1 MSDERSAKYY
11 KTAKAIVVEA
21 LECASGERDALI
33 EKRCA
38 GDSRLL
44 EEVKW
49 LMEAAEDDA
58 ADEVPEKFQ
67 QATEQALRQVSLQVP
82 LPRNYRLIRRISQG
96 GMGIVYLAERID
108 GEICQRVALKLL
120 HITDTPDESLT
131 RRFATEQNILSR
143 LNHPNIAHLIDA
155 GLTAEGRPFMA
166 TEFVDGQPVDR
177 WCREQSSS
185 LLQRLEL
192 FLKVCDAVDYAH
204 RHMVIHRDLKP
215 ANILVTPE
223 GEPKL
228 LDFGIASLIDSPEER
243 EDPFRLLPKALTLA
257 YASPEQIE
265 GRDLS
270 VATDVYSLGV
280 VLYEL
285 LTGIQPFAGLDD
297 PEEVASAIRAGH
309 FHSPAKHPAP
319 GIKRIP
325 RDLEAIVLKTMRA
338 DREARYESVRA
349 LSEDVHGLLKHRPVR
364 ARNGGAVYVAGRFAW
379 RHRWGVAAGLAL
391 FVMLSGFLFDRE
403 LQLQRI
409 AWERDRAE
417 AVTEF
422 MNELFAGADS
432 LPSRGNE
439 VTVREILDLGTEQLA
454 TIDSYSPA
462 LLGSMYLA
470 IGRAYNGLG
479 LGEQAL
485 PLLREA
491 QAALGPTIRLEEQA
505 LIQAEVGAALDT
517 AGRAIEAIAAD
528 QRALALFGKVRTDVA
543 GDVLRVRIRKLRN
556 HANIVDVPLQDT
568 IAGLLQII
576 DELDARPELSTELR
590 FEAMA
595 ALVGAYVFSNQPRA
609 ALNTAEAAL
618 ELAERLYTAD
628 DPRRLRGRYVHA
640 NALLMSDPDRAVE
653 LYTELVDDHERLV
666 GTSQRL
672 ANMIGNFG
680 VALSHAGRYPES
692 MVAFARAA
700 DMIEVL
706 AGRDHYLYRLS
717 ISNLAAL
724 HLRAGEP
731 AEAEAL
737 VRGILE
743 DSDWRLAEGG
753 GVESMYRAS
762 ALDILGSALVLQ
774 ERLDEAA
781 QVYRQALS
789 MLDSEGAGE
798 WEVLESTIAGR
809 LAEVEQELE

>member
-1 MSDERSAKYY
+1 MSEDRSAESYR
-11 KTAKAIVVEA
+11 TAKTIAVEA
-21 LECASGERDALI
+21 LECEPGERAALI
-33 EKRCA
+33 EERCG
-38 GDSRLL
+38 GDSGLRK
-44 EEVKW
+44 EVEW
-49 LMEAAEDDA
+49 LIEAAEDEA
-58 ADEVPEKFQ
+58 ADEVPEQFQ

-82 LPRNYRLIRRISQG
+82 LPRDYRLIRRISQG

-108 GEICQRVALKLL
+108 GEIRQRVALKLL
-120 HITDTPDESLT
+120 HITDKPDESMT

-166 TEFVDGQPVDR
+166 TEYVDGQPVDR
-177 WCREQSSS
+177 WCREQSSALS
-185 LLQRLEL
+185 QRLEL
-192 FLKVCDAVDYAH
+192 FLRICDAVDYAH

-228 LDFGIASLIDSPEER
+228 LDFGIASLIDSPEAG
-243 EDPFRLLPKALTLA
+243 EDPLRTVPKALTLA

-265 GRDLS
+265 GRGLS
-270 VATDVYSLGV
+270 VASDVYSLGV

-285 LTGIQPFAGLDD
+285 LTGIQPFSGLEN
-297 PEEVASAIRAGH
+297 PETVSSAIRAGR
-309 FHSPAKHPAP
+309 FDSPSKHPAS
-319 GIKRIP
+319 GIKKIP
-325 RDLEAIVLKTMRA
+325 RDLDAIVLKTMRA
-338 DREARYESVRA
+338 DQEARYESVRA
-349 LSEDVHGLLKHRPVR
+349 LADDVQGFLKHRPVR
-364 ARNGGAVYVAGRFAW
+364 ARNGGGFYVAGRFVW
-379 RHRWGVAAGLAL
+379 RHRWGVAAGLIL
-391 FVMLSGFLFDRE
+391 FMMLSGFLFDRE
-403 LQLQRI
+403 SQLKRI

-439 VTVREILDLGTEQLA
+439 VTVREILDLGTRQLA
-454 TIDSYSPA
+454 TIDSYNPA

-491 QAALGPTIRLEEQA
+491 QTALGPTVRPEEKA

-517 AGRAIEAIAAD
+517 AGQAIEAIDAD
-528 QRALALFGKVRTDVA
+528 RRALELFESVRTDVT
-543 GDVLRVRIRKLRN
+543 GDILRVRIRKLRN
-556 HANIVDVPLQDT
+556 HANVVDVPLQDT
-568 IAGLLQII
+568 IAGLHQIL
-576 DELDARPELSTELR
+576 DELDARPELSRELR

-609 ALNTAEAAL
+609 ALETANAAL
-618 ELAERLYTAD
+618 DLAEQLYAAD

-653 LYTELVDDHERLV
+653 LYAELVDDHERLI

-692 MVAFARAA
+692 MAAFERAA
-700 DMIEVL
+700 DMIEAL
-706 AGRDHYLYRLS
+706 AGRDHYLFRLS
-717 ISNLAAL
+717 VSNLAAL

-737 VRGILE
+737 VRRILE
-743 DSDWRLAEGG
+743 DNNWRLAEGG
-753 GVESMYRAS
+753 GVEVMYRAS

-774 ERLDEAA
+774 ERLDEAV

-789 MLDSEGAGE
+789 MLDSEGAGR
-798 WEVLESTIAGR
+798 WEALELAIASR
-809 LAEVEQELE
+809 LAEVERELE